1 MISASEF
8 VASRARAWQRAW
20 MNTPG
25 SQRYY
30 QNNVFG
36 FARCEA
42 DAENIDS
49 DDHLFA
55 KVLWLRY
62 LEERIAG

>member
-1 MISASEF
+1 MISTTEF

-25 SQRYY
+25 SQRFY

-42 DAENIDS
+42 DAANSEA
-49 DDHLFA
+49 DDHEFA
-55 KVLWLRY
+55 QTLWLRY